1 MYIHIYV
8 YIVYT
13 RPFCWF
19 FWLGQIHRD
28 ASTRYIIS
36 VDFWKKL
43 CNFSHW
49 PNKNKS
55 KIGTCPQP
63 TRRPKQK
70 THNDWHFNTLG
81 GMALQ
86 NGGIFSDPPWVYW
99 GIFRRSIRSCPPGST
114 TMTVMTLCVLVFFK
128 FPSGK
133 WRNSWINEPESCE
146 NIINFINKCTLATSH
161 FLKK

>member
-36 VDFWKKL
+36 VVFWKKCVTSPIDPTKTNPRL
-43 CNFSHW
+43 GLAPNQQED
-49 PNKNKS
+49 PNKKHTM
-55 KIGTCPQP
+55 IDILTLWGG
-63 TRRPKQK
+63 
-70 THNDWHFNTLG
+70 WHFK
-81 GMALQ
+81 MVAF
-86 NGGIFSDPPWVYW
+86 FSDPPWVYW

-146 NIINFINKCTLATSH
+146 NIINKVSTLTISH
-161 FLKK
+161 FLEK